1 MSRFENN
8 FWICHSCKRIYEIPY
23 GKGFRCPNGCE
34 IDEIESLDDDQEEI
48 YKIAIKQGA
57 IDELKG
63 IINILE
69 QYKNDKLPAKSF
81 IQFYN
86 KRLKELER

>member
-1 MSRFENN
+1 MS
-8 FWICHSCKRIYEIPY
+8 
-23 GKGFRCPNGCE
+23 
-34 IDEIESLDDDQEEI
+34 
-48 YKIAIKQGA
+48 KIKCNVFSKVKMFNLEDLREQRKQGA
-57 IDELKG
+57 IDELIG